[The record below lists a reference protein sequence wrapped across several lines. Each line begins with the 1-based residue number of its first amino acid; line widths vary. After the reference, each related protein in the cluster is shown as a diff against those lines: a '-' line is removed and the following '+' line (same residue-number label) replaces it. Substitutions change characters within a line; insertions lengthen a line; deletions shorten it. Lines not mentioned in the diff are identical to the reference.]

1 MTTTTMRMSGWLG
14 AVLTVVMVGCGGG
27 AQNGEVQ
34 KVGPQ
39 GASIAVQGSALEIEI
54 PAGAVQRETEIRVR
68 EVEPREGEVRAFQ
81 VEPELHSASAMRVT
95 MKLDDAMGTGKHHL
109 VEVENEI
116 EHGVENEI
124 EVEHGIEQ
132 EHLLSGEVHR
142 LGRIGVKRADDG
154 AAHDAGDD
162 KGASEAQPG
171 DDNGAPVAQPADDK
185 NNPAA
190 TPVDDKGTV

>member
-1 MTTTTMRMSGWLG
+1 MRMSGWLG
-14 AVLTVVMVGCGGG
+14 AVLTLVMVGCGGTQS
-27 AQNGEVQ
+27 AEVQ
-34 KVGPQ
+34 TVGPQ
-39 GASIAVQGSALEIEI
+39 GASLAVQGSALRIEI

-68 EVEPREGEVRAFQ
+68 EVEPRQGEVKAFQ

-95 MKLDDAMGTGKHHL
+95 MKLDDSMGAGKHHL

-116 EHGVENEI
+116 EHGVENEL

-132 EHLLSGEVHR
+132 EHLLSGEVHH

-162 KGASEAQPG
+162 RGAAAQAGDDKGAPA
-171 DDNGAPVAQPADDK
+171 AQPADDK
-185 NNPAA
+185 NSPAP
-190 TPVDDKGTV
+190 TPADDKGTI